1 MTDKLEF
8 KSCHEVIDTVSV
20 ADVKSIF
27 YGKSEKEQSKLN

>member
-1 MTDKLEF
+1 MTDKFEF
-8 KSCHEVIDTVSV
+8 KGCHEVIETVSV